1 MDKMEQLGLICFC
14 FAVVMVIAAIAGCIV
29 GAIKGRKEHAAH
41 VHNMA
46 WPFRIVQTNADEY
59 RVEQYAF
66 NGKYWEW
73 VEANR
78 FKVLLQADT
87 YCVENMTRVMKS
99 RLNTITSEEREDMRR
114 RNEKVKKVIDMSG
127 IEQTVREN
135 CAGSDES
142 IAYVTSEA
150 YLAAHGGK

>member
-1 MDKMEQLGLICFC
+1 MDKMEQLGLIF
-14 FAVVMVIAAIAGCIV
+14 FGFVVIMVIAAITGCIV
-29 GAIKGRKEHAAH
+29 GFIKGRKEHAAH

-66 NGKYWEW
+66 NGKYWAW

-78 FKVLLQADT
+78 FKALLQADE
-87 YCVENMTRVMKS
+87 YCVENMKRVLES
-99 RLNTITSEEREDMRR
+99 RLNAITNEEREEMRR
-114 RNEKVKKVIDMSG
+114 RNEKVKKVIDMSE

-150 YLAAHGGK
+150 YLVAHGGK

>member
-1 MDKMEQLGLICFC
+1 MEQLGLIVFG
-14 FAVVMVIAAIAGCIV
+14 FVVIMAIAAITGCIAGV
-29 GAIKGRKEHAAH
+29 IKGRKEHAAH

-66 NGKYWEW
+66 NGKYWAW

-78 FKVLLQADT
+78 FEALNQADK
-87 YCVENMTRVMKS
+87 YCVENMTRVMNS
-99 RLNTITSEEREDMRR
+99 RLNTVTNEELAEMRR
-114 RNEKVKKVIDMSG
+114 RNEKVKKVIDMSA

-135 CAGSDES
+135 CSGSAET
-142 IAYVTSEA
+142 IAYVTSED
-150 YLAAHGGK
+150 YLVEHGGK

>member
-1 MDKMEQLGLICFC
+1 M
-14 FAVVMVIAAIAGCIV
+14 
-29 GAIKGRKEHAAH
+29 R
-41 VHNMA
+41 NMA
-46 WPFRIVQTNADEY
+46 WPFRIVQTNAGTY

-78 FKVLLQADT
+78 FEALIQADK
-87 YCVENMTRVMKS
+87 YCVENMTRVMNS
-99 RLNTITSEEREDMRR
+99 RLNTVTNEELAEMRR
-114 RNEKVKKVIDMSG
+114 RNEKVKKVIDMSA

-135 CAGSDES
+135 CSGSAET

-150 YLAAHGGK
+150 YLVAHGGK